1 MFLFHKP
8 IGWYISIEFCWDVWN
23 TVRENT
29 KQFFSWVPH
38 CKCAVLLYSNKNH
51 PNHFEIL
58 KIQMGIPPISPFSLD
73 APKTTLVRNAN
84 GAIAGFSTWF
94 LSRYVSN
101 SFLAY
106 LNSENMT
113 WPLHQPASANERA
126 FVSTWK
132 EATANEKR
140 QNCAGGSTDFFEKK
154 GWFCL
159 S

>member
-1 MFLFHKP
+1 M
-8 IGWYISIEFCWDVWN
+8 
-23 TVRENT
+23 
-29 KQFFSWVPH
+29 QFY
-38 CKCAVLLYSNKNH
+38 CTATRMIR
-51 PNHFEIL
+51 HFEIL

-113 WPLHQPASANERA
+113 WPLHQPASANGRA

-140 QNCAGGSTDFFEKK
+140 PNCAGGSTDFFEKK
-154 GWFCL
+154 DDFASL
-159 S
+159 SHIVFLFLVNGRNKCHCHPHVIGTLMS